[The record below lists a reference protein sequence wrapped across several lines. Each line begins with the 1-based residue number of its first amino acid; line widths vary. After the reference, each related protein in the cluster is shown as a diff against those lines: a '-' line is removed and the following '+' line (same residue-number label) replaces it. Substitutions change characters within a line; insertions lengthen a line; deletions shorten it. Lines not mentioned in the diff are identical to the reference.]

1 MKKMLAKKFLL
12 CLIIGMVC
20 CSLTTKAQKY
30 YGQWVVGGHGSFYR
44 GFGGGIEVEKYLGKS
59 LSFLR
64 LRLSYSHFENKSQKW
79 KLPTNSIIGD
89 FAYFYS
95 LEKYMP
101 KSFIVNLGG
110 GFLLGQ
116 EKYKNKNLPSGVIQA
131 STNKIITGIVFH
143 PQAEFNLGK
152 ISTYI
157 EPSVGYLFN
166 TAFSHFHVKIS
177 VGIKYYF
184 SI

>member
-1 MKKMLAKKFLL
+1 MLAKKFLL

-20 CSLTTKAQKY
+20 CSLATKAQKY

-64 LRLSYSHFENKSQKW
+64 LHLSYSHFENKSQKW